1 MAQLFGNEDAA
12 RDGEATQLRARA
24 NVRRAMG
31 QRAGIEARREA
42 RYVASAARARAAAQ
56 GADLS
61 DPSLVNNMAR
71 IESQG
76 EYDALA
82 MQFGAEDEARGD
94 ELAAWQS
101 IQQGRQQD
109 SLGILGAIKTFYG
122 MYG

>member
-12 RDGEATQLRARA
+12 KSEAGQLRTRA

-42 RYVASAARARAAAQ
+42 RYAMSAARARAAAQ

-61 DPSLVNNMAR
+61 DPSLINNMAR

-94 ELAAWQS
+94 ELAAWQV

-109 SLGILGAIKTFYG
+109 ALGILNGIKTFYG